1 MSCVLFIKIAGA
13 DNSIMVNGGG
23 NSAAMPCVACHGP
36 DGKGMAETG
45 FPRLSGLPAD
55 YIAKQLH
62 NFKAGTREHDLMKP
76 IATALS
82 EDEILTVAKDY
93 SAMPKINV
101 VAVQSDRPKQGTP
114 AWLALRGA
122 WERNIPEC
130 ISCHGP
136 SGLGVGST
144 FPPLAG
150 QSAIYLEAQLQAWKG
165 KPVEVTEKP
174 HSRKK
179 TKIIT
184 TRHNDPNGMMKH
196 IAADLSDDEI
206 KGIAAYFADIKTT
219 DEPFDETQHRLR

>member
-1 MSCVLFIKIAGA
+1 MKIAGA
-13 DNSIMVNGGG
+13 DNSIMDKGGK
-23 NSAAMPCVACHGP
+23 NSAALPCITCHGP
-36 DGKGMAETG
+36 DGKGMPEAG

-55 YIAKQLH
+55 YIVKQLQ

-76 IATALS
+76 IASALS
-82 EDEILTVAKDY
+82 EDEILTVAKAY

-101 VAVQSDRPKQGTP
+101 VAVQSDRPKQGSP

-136 SGLGVGST
+136 TGLGVGST

-165 KPVEVTEKP
+165 KPEEVTDKT
-174 HSRKK
+174 HSGNKS
-179 TKIIT
+179 KIIT
-184 TRHNDPNGMMKH
+184 TRHNDPNGMMQH
-196 IAADLSDDEI
+196 IAADLSDEEI
-206 KGIAAYFADIKTT
+206 KGIAAYFADIKIS
-219 DEPFDETQHRLR
+219 DAPFDTAQRRLR